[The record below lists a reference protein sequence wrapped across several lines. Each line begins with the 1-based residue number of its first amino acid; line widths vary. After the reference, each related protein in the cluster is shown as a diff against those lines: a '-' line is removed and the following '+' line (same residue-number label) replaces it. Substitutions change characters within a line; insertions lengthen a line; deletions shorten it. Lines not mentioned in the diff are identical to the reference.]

1 MNAMEPS
8 EDRLE
13 KLSSGVT
20 TRKVMTGGEPVNLH
34 EQAYLT
40 GWPTPVAQM
49 ANGEPEEFLR
59 RKRESV
65 ERTGN
70 SMGIVLSDLN
80 MVVKHNLTG
89 WPTPNLNER
98 GKEMDKSNRPKA
110 GGIDLQSTAQ
120 LANHSG
126 WAIPTTRD
134 YKDGA
139 SIQNVPENA
148 LLGRQCHQVH
158 GTDTMSSTAE
168 TEKAAASQRP
178 VLNPAFSAWLMG
190 FSLGWILSG
199 IRGIR
204 SHGKRLK
211 ADQRSLKE

>member
-1 MNAMEPS
+1 
-8 EDRLE
+8 
-13 KLSSGVT
+13 
-20 TRKVMTGGEPVNLH
+20 
-34 EQAYLT
+34 
-40 GWPTPVAQM
+40 M

-80 MVVKHNLTG
+80 MVVKHNL
-89 WPTPNLNER
+89 L
-98 GKEMDKSNRPKA
+98 
-110 GGIDLQSTAQ
+110 
-120 LANHSG
+120 G
-126 WAIPTTRD
+126 WATPTTRD

-148 LLGRQCHQVH
+148 LLGRQAHQVSGVNTTSPPA
-158 GTDTMSSTAE
+158 GTV
-168 TEKAAASQRP
+168 KAAASP
-178 VLNPAFSAWLMG
+178 KAVLNPAFSAWLMG
-190 FSLGWILSG
+190 FSLEWLLSG

-211 ADQRSLKE
+211 AAQRSLKG